1 MKVLGIIPARYQSS
15 RFPGKPLVKLCGKP
29 MILHVLEKTEKALG
43 KENTYVAT
51 DDQGIADV
59 VINAG
64 YQVVMTSSNA
74 LTGTDRLFEA
84 AQQLPADIY
93 INVQGD
99 EPLLDP
105 NDICKIRDLKLQNLD
120 SIINGMC
127 KLTPKEDPHNVNI
140 PKVITDEKQRLVY
153 MSRLAVPG
161 FKDAK
166 NAPQYYLKQVC
177 IYAFTLAELKAFGE
191 FGRKSYLEHKEDIEI
206 LRFIDI
212 GMPIMMQETSGASL
226 AVDVEEDVAVVE
238 NAMRQAGNL
247 S

>member
-43 KENTYVAT
+43 KENSYVAT
-51 DDQGIADV
+51 DDQRIADV
-59 VINAG
+59 VINGG

-127 KLTPKEDPHNVNI
+127 KLSPEEDPHNINI

-177 IYAFTLAELKAFGE
+177 IYAFTLGELKAFGE

-206 LRFIDI
+206 LRFLDI

-238 NAMRQAGNL
+238 NAMRLAVNL